1 MHRKTDEKT
10 TYDYNIYKISVDK
23 AEDFKH
29 FLGERSFDEI
39 DLKKDLIKET
49 NGFNFNLMFCDKDNR
64 KGSPWVKLLSSCSE
78 EDLTQDLK
86 IYGAALICTGKE
98 SCYVVSYGNAH
109 FYLSNYCDYNFGI
122 KIAERLINLDSVKAQ
137 QNVSHGGKLNKTHI
151 DYLSGATLS
160 YKGGEIPTYIKGNS
174 VNEEVWGKSI
184 NCGTSAQFKWEE
196 TPLQIGKKLKLIDD
210 ALNTESTISLPRLI
224 PLNEDSEA
232 DKIESLFQKLAQ
244 AIDEYDENTNSDQIV
259 NVPSFYMVGTK
270 LIQNDSVKFRLS
282 CRKYKEYDGELSVAA
297 IKEFVQEKD
306 LDIYRDI
313 KNIKLSVEY
322 ANGQW
327 TNSKPLIEYI
337 EFVTEDNFCLRNGR
351 WCSFNNAYMELVIR
365 DVSKVDFLNHVGDE
379 WNFNGNDLIEFAK
392 EKGIYVDADKQPYET
407 YYNTKLAEILNAKIV
422 HPNTIPVDENANK
435 RYKYEVCDLVYRDS
449 MYFVKIGQPSDFAY
463 AVDQAMFTLSEI
475 QNGYGKVKLPDGT
488 LSEPKEFHLVLICE
502 NRKTIVSKWNDIY
515 SVNFLIHMVSLKQD
529 LNIMNIS
536 LKVHFVY
543 NTSVLKPIQSDS

>member
-351 WCSFNNAYMELVIR
+351 CVLSIMLI
-365 DVSKVDFLNHVGDE
+365 
-379 WNFNGNDLIEFAK
+379 WNKL
-392 EKGIYVDADKQPYET
+392 YE
-407 YYNTKLAEILNAKIV
+407 
-422 HPNTIPVDENANK
+422 
-435 RYKYEVCDLVYRDS
+435 
-449 MYFVKIGQPSDFAY
+449 M
-463 AVDQAMFTLSEI
+463 
-475 QNGYGKVKLPDGT
+475 
-488 LSEPKEFHLVLICE
+488 
-502 NRKTIVSKWNDIY
+502 
-515 SVNFLIHMVSLKQD
+515 
-529 LNIMNIS
+529 
-536 LKVHFVY
+536 
-543 NTSVLKPIQSDS
+543 